1 MDLSG
6 NLLMNMIVK
15 VNLFKLHHQ
24 YMVMTFDNEK
34 KMALQKPDKS
44 SAGSIDTA
52 IQPVCTLLN
61 ASQNYYTTSSCSGRI
76 VIMSESG
83 IHDKHAAQ
91 WLLVSHQPVDVT
103 TILELSFPDTE
114 IWFREE
120 GMILH
125 VACRT
130 YEDAFQLVHTAQK
143 TGLKRSGVISSANK
157 IIVEIL
163 DTEKLELPIGINGKL
178 VVSSQY
184 LELIVEKANTK
195 LKRTRKKIKHLK
207 KNIKILLTSNPLDA
221 P

>member
-1 MDLSG
+1 MS
-6 NLLMNMIVK
+6 
-15 VNLFKLHHQ
+15 
-24 YMVMTFDNEK
+24 FDNEK

-44 SAGSIDTA
+44 SAGKLDTA

-83 IHDKHAAQ
+83 THDKHTAH
-91 WLLVSHQPVDVT
+91 WLLVSHQPIDVA

-114 IWFREE
+114 IWFRQE

-130 YEDAFQLVHTAQK
+130 CKDAFQLVHTAQK

-157 IIVEIL
+157 IMVEIL
-163 DTEKLELPIGINGKL
+163 DTEKLELPIGVHGKL
-178 VVSSQY
+178 VVSPHY
-184 LELIVEKANTK
+184 LELIIEKANTK
-195 LKRTRKKIKHLK
+195 LRRTHKKIKYLE
-207 KNIKILLTSNPLDA
+207 KNIKKLLALNSY
-221 P
+221 